1 MGKNRKN
8 KPRLVCKDGRY
19 YEDGKLLRKKDY
31 IYHSSAHEPDY
42 LLTSNG
48 KYRLREVL
56 YV

>member
-8 KPRLVCKDGRY
+8 KLRLVCKDGRY